1 LYVSLAVHSEGDL
14 IKQISISFDPENN
27 CFTMPDKGIYK
38 IDYKNDGEISFYE
51 GNRGKWKKIDSKG
64 IVAKVNKD
72 AQQQSTLELSI
83 PFSVLNKI
91 DRKPMRINLM
101 LETSAYKESLINST
115 PEATCSWM
123 KVVF

>member
-1 LYVSLAVHSEGDL
+1 VE
-14 IKQISISFDPENN
+14 
-27 CFTMPDKGIYK
+27 
-38 IDYKNDGEISFYE
+38 
-51 GNRGKWKKIDSKG
+51 KIDSKG

-72 AQQQSTLELSI
+72 AQQQSTLEFSI

-101 LETSAYKESLINST
+101 METSAYKESLINST
-115 PEATCSWM
+115 SEATCSWM

>member
-1 LYVSLAVHSEGDL
+1 MKHVLL
-14 IKQISISFDPENN
+14 ILFYLPLINGEKKYQYLNQLLIHQ
-27 CFTMPDKGIYK
+27 IYK